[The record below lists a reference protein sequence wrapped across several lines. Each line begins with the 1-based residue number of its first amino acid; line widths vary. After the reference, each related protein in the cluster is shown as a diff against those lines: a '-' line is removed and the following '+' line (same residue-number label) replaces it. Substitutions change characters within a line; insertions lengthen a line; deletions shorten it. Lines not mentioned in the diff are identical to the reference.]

1 MIRGYLIKRIF
12 TSLFILWVVMTLN
25 FIIFRVIHPIGDPSY
40 LIMDP
45 KMPKEVRDMLR
56 TLWGLDAPLFPNQY
70 LTYLWNLITWQY
82 GYDFSTPPQPIAEQM
97 AWRLRNTVFL
107 LGTALVATIAIGLPL
122 GVLAARRRGGKLDI
136 TVIGIGL
143 FTWGLPLFFVQLLFL
158 LIFAYYMKMTFG
170 FQLIPFGGIVSRN
183 PPKDPVG
190 YLLDLLWHAA
200 APIITLVIGGFGSWA
215 LYTRNLM
222 VDALT
227 EDFILTAK
235 AKGLKER
242 DILYKHAFRSIL
254 PPVATMIAMSVPG
267 IVTGAVITE
276 SIFSYPGIGQWYI
289 TALNTG
295 NHPVTQA
302 VLYNYAVLMI
312 LANLISDVLYGFLDP
327 RIRVGVRR

>member
-1 MIRGYLIKRIF
+1 
-12 TSLFILWVVMTLN
+12 
-25 FIIFRVIHPIGDPSY
+25 
-40 LIMDP
+40 
-45 KMPKEVRDMLR
+45 
-56 TLWGLDAPLFPNQY
+56 
-70 LTYLWNLITWQY
+70 
-82 GYDFSTPPQPIAEQM
+82 
-97 AWRLRNTVFL
+97 
-107 LGTALVATIAIGLPL
+107 
-122 GVLAARRRGGKLDI
+122 
-136 TVIGIGL
+136 
-143 FTWGLPLFFVQLLFL
+143 
-158 LIFAYYMKMTFG
+158 
-170 FQLIPFGGIVSRN
+170 
-183 PPKDPVG
+183 
-190 YLLDLLWHAA
+190 
-200 APIITLVIGGFGSWA
+200 
-215 LYTRNLM
+215 M